1 MYVPSAEHDLSAI
14 ILLSVRALMAA
25 KQMVRSKDG
34 VKYRRRRT
42 RFPLRELEIRRQS
55 ARDPKFEEICRDY
68 DEALMA
74 LRRWEGAGPAGATRA
89 EDYRRILEELEA
101 EILAI
106 LDRPRRRF
114 AADGG

>member
-1 MYVPSAEHDLSAI
+1 MVEAK
-14 ILLSVRALMAA
+14 MASHIA
-25 KQMVRSKDG
+25 AVVS
-34 VKYRRRRT
+34 

-55 ARDPKFEEICRDY
+55 ACDPRFDEICRDY
-68 DEALMA
+68 LEALMA
-74 LRRWEGAGPAGATRA
+74 LRRWEGAGSAGATEA
-89 EDYRRILEELEA
+89 QDYRRMLKELAA